1 MIGVTEPTDN
11 GRYSHFVV
19 RIRVTLASPRRIN
32 PICLLIRARNVER
45 SFDQIF
51 FSPPLS
57 GYYYYYL
64 STTPFIFHFRTEKE
78 SNEEIRK
85 KKRKG
90 DEGMDPFGSELAF
103 VVSLLT
109 TISK

>member
-51 FSPPLS
+51 FSPPL
-57 GYYYYYL
+57 YYYYL

-109 TISK
+109 TIS

>member
-64 STTPFIFHFRTEKE
+64 SITPFIFHFRTEKE

-90 DEGMDPFGSELAF
+90 DEGMDRNWP
-103 VVSLLT
+103 LLFRF
-109 TISK
+109 

>member
-51 FSPPLS
+51 FSPPL
-57 GYYYYYL
+57 YYYYL

>member
-51 FSPPLS
+51 FSPPL
-57 GYYYYYL
+57 YYYYL
-64 STTPFIFHFRTEKE
+64 STTPFIFHFRTKKE

>member
-51 FSPPLS
+51 FSPPL
-57 GYYYYYL
+57 YYYYL
-64 STTPFIFHFRTEKE
+64 STTPFIFHFRTGKE

>member
-32 PICLLIRARNVER
+32 PICLLIRARNVLSTKF
-45 SFDQIF
+45 SFP
-51 FSPPLS
+51 PPLS

-64 STTPFIFHFRTEKE
+64 SITPFIFHFRTKKE

>member
-57 GYYYYYL
+57 GYYYYL
-64 STTPFIFHFRTEKE
+64 SITPFIFHFRTEKE